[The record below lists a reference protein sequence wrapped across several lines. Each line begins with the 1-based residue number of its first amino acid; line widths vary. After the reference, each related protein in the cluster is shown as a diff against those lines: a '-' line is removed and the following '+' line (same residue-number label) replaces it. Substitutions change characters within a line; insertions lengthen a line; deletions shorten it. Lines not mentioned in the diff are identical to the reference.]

1 MWRIF
6 KLKMKI
12 NKYIAT
18 RFTTLS
24 FGEGLGVRL
33 FLLLLFINSWVLGQN
48 PAFFAQV
55 SKTKPAVGE
64 TFQVSFTLNGSGSN
78 LTYPNLN
85 DFDVYSGPNQSQSIS
100 MVNGNISQSTTIS
113 FLLAPKKEGKFTIG
127 AATVISGNQKLETKP
142 IIIDAVRGN
151 PQQNNNASAA
161 GNQSYQNQE
170 KSNNN
175 GEISS
180 DELFVKTF
188 LSKTKCYLGEQITLT
203 QKVYSK
209 VDLRGFQNVKFP
221 PYNGF
226 WSQQENGN
234 QQINLKQENVNG
246 VMYYVADYNKVF
258 LFPQRV
264 GSITI
269 EPVELD
275 CIVRKQ
281 TKRHPRNIF
290 EQFFGAGGYEDIV
303 VKLKSKPVKV
313 DVIELP
319 SQNKP
324 KNFTGAV
331 GSYSYKVEL
340 DKNRVK
346 ANEAINLKISITG
359 KGNVKLV
366 EPLQLNLPESFETYD
381 PKINESIKTVGT
393 VSGSKTFDYLI
404 IPREKG
410 EFVLNELN
418 FSYFD
423 ADKKQYVTIPS
434 PDIALTVLEGDA
446 NTAQIVTQAKKEIK
460 EADNDIRYIKT
471 GNLNLQEKQDDF
483 FSSFSHYLLL
493 IVSFLI
499 FIASLYIV
507 KQNQKVNSDVLI
519 VKQRKAAK
527 IAKKQLAVAEKH
539 MQVGD
544 KDLFFTEI
552 LNSLNKYV
560 GDKFF
565 IPIVDLSKDKIT
577 EILLNNHVSQET
589 MQHVIKL
596 LNTCEFAKYAPSAV
610 TDNLQEVYQEAV
622 DLISQIENQIKK

>member
-1 MWRIF
+1 
-6 KLKMKI
+6 MKV
-12 NKYIAT
+12 NKYIST
-18 RFTTLS
+18 RFTLLS
-24 FGEGLGVRL
+24 FTKELLAARL
-33 FLLLLFINSWVLGQN
+33 FLLLLFISSWSIAQT
-48 PAFFAQV
+48 PAFFSQV

-142 IIIDAVRGN
+142 IVIEAVKGSVQHN
-151 PQQNNNASAA
+151 GGASASS
-161 GNQSYQNQE
+161 NQSYQNQE

-188 LSKTKCYLGEQITLT
+188 LSKTKCYLGEQLTLT
-203 QKVYSK
+203 QKVYSR

-234 QQINLKQENVNG
+234 QQINLKQENING

-281 TKRHPRNIF
+281 TKRQPRNIF
-290 EQFFGAGGYEDIV
+290 EQFFGAGGYEDVV

-313 DVIELP
+313 DVLELP

-324 KNFTGAV
+324 NNFTGAV
-331 GSYSYKVEL
+331 GSYSYKVEI
-340 DKNRVK
+340 DKDRIK
-346 ANEAINLKISITG
+346 ANEAVNLKISITG

-366 EPLQLNLPESFETYD
+366 EPLKLNLPESFETYD
-381 PKINESIKTVGT
+381 PKINETIKTAGG
-393 VSGSKTFDYLI
+393 VSGSKIFDYLI

-410 EFVLNELN
+410 EFILNELN
-418 FSYFD
+418 FSYYD

-434 PDIALTVLEGDA
+434 PDIKLTVLEGDA
-446 NTAQIVTQAKKEIK
+446 NSAHIVSQTKKEIK
-460 EADNDIRYIKT
+460 EIDNDIRYIKT
-471 GNLNLQEKQDDF
+471 GDLKLQKKEADF
-483 FSSFSHYLLL
+483 FASFNHYLILIIVTLL
-493 IVSFLI
+493 FSI
-499 FIASLYIV
+499 SLYV
-507 KQNQKVNSDVLI
+507 LKQNQKANSDLVL

-527 IAKKQLAVAEKH
+527 IAKKQLSVAEKQ
-539 MQVGD
+539 MNSGN
-544 KDLFFTEI
+544 KDLFFTEV
-552 LNSLNKYV
+552 LNALSKYI
-560 GDKFF
+560 GDKFS
-565 IPIVDLSKDKIT
+565 ITVAELTKDKIT
-577 EILLNNHVSQET
+577 EMLLINHINEQTVKRVIET
-589 MQHVIKL
+589 

-610 TDNLQEVYQEAV
+610 TDNLQEVYSETV